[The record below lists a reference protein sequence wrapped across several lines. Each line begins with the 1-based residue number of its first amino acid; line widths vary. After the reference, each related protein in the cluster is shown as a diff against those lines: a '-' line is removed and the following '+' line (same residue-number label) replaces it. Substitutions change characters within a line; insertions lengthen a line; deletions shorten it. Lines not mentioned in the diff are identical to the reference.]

1 MASFHYSIKSG
12 KKGSARRHA
21 NYIERQGSHSD
32 KKDLVH
38 TGHGNMPEWAGNDPK
53 RFWSVADKHERSN
66 GAVYREHEIALP
78 SELSTVQQTELAELL
93 AKNLAGIKPY
103 QYALHAP
110 EGKLGGDPNPHI
122 HLMCSDRLPDAID
135 RAPEQTFARYNSK
148 NPSAGGCRK
157 DSGGKSPME
166 LKQQVTAQRKLV
178 ADIQNQF
185 LAENGYSTR
194 VDHRSLREQ
203 GIVRPA
209 ERHLGQRFVKEM
221 EDAEKSQYAQCRKD
235 GKAASAP
242 DNPADLSAPPGDSA
256 TKSQNQDRN
265 S

>member
-21 NYIERQGSHSD
+21 NYIERQGAHSD
-32 KKDLVH
+32 KQDLVH
-38 TGHGNMPEWAGNDPK
+38 TGHGNMPEWADNDPK
-53 RFWSVADKHERSN
+53 CFWIIADKHERAN

-78 SELSTVQQTELAELL
+78 SELTTEQQSELAERL

-110 EGKLGGDPNPHI
+110 EGKLGGEPNPHI
-122 HLMCSDRLPDAID
+122 HLMCSDRLPDGID
-135 RAPEQTFARYNSK
+135 RAPEQTFARYNAK

-178 ADIQNQF
+178 ADTQNQY

-194 VDHRSLREQ
+194 VDHRSLRDQ
-203 GIVRPA
+203 GRQRAA
-209 ERHLGQRFVKEM
+209 ERHLGQRFIDGMADV
-221 EDAEKSQYAQCRKD
+221 EKAQYARCRSE
-235 GKAASAP
+235 GAAATS
-242 DNPADLSAPPGDSA
+242 PA
-256 TKSQNQDRN
+256 
-265 S
+265 